1 VNFPRKR
8 QRITQ
13 TRWFNTLSN
22 AWANIR
28 INPLRQ
34 ITVDP
39 SVDPSVNPLIDPSVN
54 SSVNPSAPQPV
65 LDSENR
71 DRPLSSAPLL
81 LQLEW
86 ILLVFSAVAFTLTGL
101 LAAFSELTIATLFT
115 VIVLAFMRRWQPTRG
130 TRRKVFYTAL
140 EFLVLLLPYLMD
152 SRIRPLPPTA
162 LVIVIRGCQMFRLPG
177 RIAIAGMT
185 FILFILTIPTQ
196 MQVGMLSERLSN
208 TLAIKGENLN
218 VLDLTMRLNA
228 ILAFGLAL
236 TFILLLINAL
246 LEERQSRMKL
256 AIAHD
261 QLRQYAL
268 RIEDQSTLQERNR
281 IAREIHDSLG
291 HTLTAQSIQLDSALH
306 LLNADVAQATTFLQ
320 TSKQLCTQAL
330 REVRQSVG
338 TLRSDLLQGLSLE
351 GAIATLLE
359 DFRTTTNIT
368 VDCTIN
374 LSRPLTQEVT
384 AAFYRITQE
393 ALTNITRHS
402 QATMVTLQVFEQVFE
417 QDQKL
422 YLLIQDNGK
431 GFDPSQNST
440 GFGLQSMRERAI
452 ALKGKFNLLSQP
464 GAGCLITIQVPL
476 SQVMRGV
483 L

>member
-1 VNFPRKR
+1 VNFPRTR

-22 AWANIR
+22 AWSTIR

-39 SVDPSVNPLIDPSVN
+39 LVDPLVDPSADPFS
-54 SSVNPSAPQPV
+54 PQHSP
-65 LDSENR
+65 DKENR
-71 DRPLSSAPLL
+71 DRPLTSAPLL

-86 ILLVFSAVAFTLTGL
+86 ILLGFSAVAFTLTGL
-101 LAAFSELTIATLFT
+101 LASFSELTIATLFT
-115 VIVLAFMRRWQPTRG
+115 VIVLGLMRRWLPTRG
-130 TRRKVFYTAL
+130 TRRKVFYTTL
-140 EFLVLLLPYLMD
+140 EFLVLLLPYLID
-152 SRIRPLPPTA
+152 SRVRPLPPMA
-162 LVIVIRGCQMFRLPG
+162 LVIVIRSCQMFRLPG
-177 RIAIAGMT
+177 RIAIAVIT

-196 MQVGMLSERLSN
+196 RQVGMLSERVSK
-208 TLAIKGENLN
+208 TLAIAGESLN

-306 LLNADVAQATTFLQ
+306 LLNADVAQATAFLQ

-351 GAIATLLE
+351 SAIATLLE

-368 VDCTIN
+368 VDCTLS
-374 LSRPLTQEVT
+374 LSRPPSQDVI

-402 QATMVTLQVFEQVFE
+402 QATTVTLQIFE

-464 GAGCLITIQVPL
+464 EAGCLITIQVPL
-476 SQVMRGV
+476 SPVMHGV